1 MTKHPRRLRAI
12 GRREFIRSGTLA
24 GLGVGLVTLTGSASA
39 AIPSN
44 PEVRRYAPL
53 GRTGMKISDISFGA
67 DRLSPGQED
76 LIRHAFDRGIN
87 YFDTAET
94 YRGGD
99 SEATLGKALR
109 GKRDKVF
116 LTSKTLAEPDTGKDA
131 IMQALEGSL
140 RRLQTDHVDVYFNH
154 AVNDVARL
162 KNPAWYEFAET
173 AKKQGKI
180 RFTGMSGHAGHLT
193 ECLDYALDSGKF
205 DVILCAYNF
214 GQDPRFYQRFLGGFD
229 MVARQPDLPRVI
241 QKASQRGVGVVV
253 MKTLDGRA
261 AQ

>member
-1 MTKHPRRLRAI
+1 MMTKHPRRLRAI

-24 GLGVGLVTLTGSASA
+24 GLGVGLATLTGSASA
-39 AIPSN
+39 AIPSA
-44 PEVRRYAPL
+44 PEVRRYSPL

-76 LIRHAFDRGIN
+76 LVRHAYDRGIN

-99 SEATLGKALR
+99 SETTLGNALR
-109 GKRDKVF
+109 GRRDKVF
-116 LTSKTLAEPDTGKDA
+116 LTSKTLAQPDTHRDA
-131 IMQALEGSL
+131 MMQALEGSL

-162 KNPAWYEFAET
+162 KNPEWYAFAEA

-180 RFTGMSGHAGHLT
+180 RFTGMSGHAGHLI
-193 ECLDYALDSGKF
+193 ECLDYAST
-205 DVILCAYNF
+205 
-214 GQDPRFYQRFLGGFD
+214 R
-229 MVARQPDLPRVI
+229 
-241 QKASQRGVGVVV
+241 ASS
-253 MKTLDGRA
+253 T
-261 AQ
+261 